1 MQRWFIFP
9 RESIMRYVNGRDQV
23 VLHMLG
29 TVPALLPL
37 ALAAAALS
45 QSSLRTYAW
54 AVLPFV
60 HNLGVFI
67 DLNRRYLDYATPRH
81 MFWLVPV
88 QQIMFPLQLLMAL
101 VSPQR
106 INWRGHHITVKHGGT
121 MRITRHREP
130 AAAKTSEND
139 DQSL

>member
-9 RESIMRYVNGRDQV
+9 RESIMRYVDGRDQI
-23 VLHMLG
+23 VLHLLG

-37 ALAAAALS
+37 ALVTATLS
-45 QSSLRTYAW
+45 QPSRRTFAW
-54 AVLPFV
+54 AMLPLL

-67 DLNRRYLDYATPRH
+67 DLNRRYLDHATPRH
-81 MFWLVPV
+81 MFWVVPA
-88 QQIMFPLQLLMAL
+88 QQIMFPLQLLVAL

-121 MRITRHREP
+121 LRITRRRDP
-130 AAAKTSEND
+130 SMAKTPGND